1 MHLFNKFK
9 HDNTVV
15 TPHIQATDFFKQV
28 DYQLFVHSLI
38 GLDNPEATALNLS
51 HSAYN
56 QHSNHVSHSLPD
68 LCKSF
73 TLRTAHK
80 HYYNS
85 VIRFN
90 TNHFQHA
97 LYESSD
103 YNVHEHFNQE
113 HSNHTPDNCTNSTSI
128 HNFDNYSSLAY
139 NQHLSSPPTTHHLIY
154 AFFAH
159 PPYNTS
165 YDNPNTHH
173 LFHEHTFYYKYHKYT
188 YSHKSTCGFDHKNSI
203 YDIHNK
209 LIFTS
214 PSDKRSTNNKPYN
227 TFTYNHVPIT
237 ILVTTLD
244 TTLGTINAI
253 SATTAT
259 PFSSLQQFLFHRTTT
274 SSSELALDT
283 FTSKQ
288 FRKCDSRDE

>member
-1 MHLFNKFK
+1 MEYY
-9 HDNTVV
+9 
-15 TPHIQATDFFKQV
+15 I
-28 DYQLFVHSLI
+28 
-38 GLDNPEATALNLS
+38 
-51 HSAYN
+51 SAYN
-56 QHSNHVSHSLPD
+56 QHSNHVARSFPD
-68 LCKSF
+68 LYKYF
-73 TLRTAHK
+73 TLKTTHK

-85 VIRFN
+85 VIHFN
-90 TNHFQHA
+90 TNHFQHI
-97 LYESSD
+97 LYEYSN
-103 YNVHEHFNQE
+103 YNLHEHFNHE
-113 HSNHTPDNCTNSTSI
+113 HTDYEQFNHQHFNHTPDKYTDSTSI
-128 HNFDNYSSLAY
+128 HNFDNYSSRAY
-139 NQHLSSPPTTHHLIY
+139 NKHSNRISHFISITYQAALNCPYRHLSNPSTTHYLIY

-165 YDNPNTHH
+165 YDNPNAHH
-173 LFHEHTFYYKYHKYT
+173 LCHEHTSYYKYHKYT
-188 YSHKSTCGFDHKNSI
+188 YSHKSTPGFDHKYSI
-203 YDIHNK
+203 HYK
-209 LIFTS
+209 PTFTS

-237 ILVTTLD
+237 ILDTTLD